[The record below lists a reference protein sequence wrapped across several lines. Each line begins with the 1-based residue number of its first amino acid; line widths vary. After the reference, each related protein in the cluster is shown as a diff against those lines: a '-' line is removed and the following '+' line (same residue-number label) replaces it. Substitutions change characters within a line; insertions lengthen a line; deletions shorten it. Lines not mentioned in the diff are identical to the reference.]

1 MNTNDIIYQQQ
12 QEQQERKPNFLEKL
26 CSCIYFFQKKSNK
39 TNEKYQLGIDTP
51 KSHSRKV
58 CVLDLDETLVHSQFK
73 ADNGH
78 DFSLDIIVQSQLFK
92 VYVTVR
98 PGVENFIDTL
108 SEYFEIIMWTASLK
122 EYADPVMDI
131 IDPSRR
137 ALTRLYR
144 ESCTPIQGGLTKNLS
159 KLGRN
164 LKDVII
170 IDNSQMSFIFQQ
182 ENGYLIKDFIADKN
196 DNELE
201 TLLPFLIWLSQ
212 QNDVRPVSQLY
223 RQYVMNESVQRKHSK
238 RQILSQSMI
247 LNNQNSNKKTDSK
260 AQRTHT
266 VNHCDVEEIELRAEA
281 NINSPN
287 IEMKLNDQTDDESRE
302 TFEISNC

>member
-12 QEQQERKPNFLEKL
+12 QEQLERQPNFLEKL
-26 CSCIYFFQKKSNK
+26 CSCIYFFRKKTHK

-73 ADNGH
+73 PDNGY
-78 DFSLDIIVQSQLFK
+78 DFSLDIKVQGQLFK

-137 ALTRLYR
+137 ALIRLYR
-144 ESCTPIQGGLTKNLS
+144 DSCTPIQGGLTKNLN
-159 KLGRN
+159 KLGRS
-164 LKDVII
+164 LKDVLI
-170 IDNSQMSFIFQQ
+170 IDNSQMSFIFQP
-182 ENGYLIKDFIADKN
+182 ENGFLIKDFITDKN
-196 DNELE
+196 DIELDS
-201 TLLPFLIWLSQ
+201 LLPFLIWLSQ

-223 RQYVMNESVQRKHSK
+223 KQYVMNELTQRKHSK
-238 RQILSQSMI
+238 RQILSKSMI
-247 LNNQNSNKKTDSK
+247 LNNQSNKKKCDNQI
-260 AQRTHT
+260 QRTQT
-266 VNHCDVEEIELRAEA
+266 VNHCDVEEIELRVEA
-281 NINSPN
+281 NLNSPN
-287 IEMKLNDQTDDESRE
+287 IEMKLDDQTDDESRE
-302 TFEISNC
+302 TFEISNS

>member
-12 QEQQERKPNFLEKL
+12 QEQQDKQPNIFEKL
-26 CSCIYFFQKKSNK
+26 CSCIYFFRKKTQK

-73 ADNGH
+73 ADNGF

-92 VYVTVR
+92 VYVTIR
-98 PGVENFIDTL
+98 PGVENFIETL
-108 SEYFEIIMWTASLK
+108 SEYFEVIMWTASLK

-144 ESCTPIQGGLTKNLS
+144 DSCTQIQGGLTKNLN
-159 KLGRN
+159 KLGRS
-164 LKDVII
+164 LKDVLI
-170 IDNSQMSFIFQQ
+170 IDNSQMSFIFQP
-182 ENGYLIKDFIADKN
+182 ENGFLIKDFITDKN

-201 TLLPFLIWLSQ
+201 SLLPFLIWLSQ

-223 RQYVMNESVQRKHSK
+223 KQFLMNEITQRKPSK
-238 RQILSQSMI
+238 KHLLSQSMI
-247 LNNQNSNKKTDSK
+247 LNNQNNIKKIDIQS
-260 AQRTHT
+260 QRTHT
-266 VNHCDVEEIELRAEA
+266 VNHCDVEELELRAEA
-281 NINSPN
+281 NLNSPN
-287 IEMKLNDQTDDESRE
+287 VEMKLEEQTDDESRE
-302 TFEISNC
+302 TFQISNC